1 MFYEEWIDADRCDR
15 RHVRIGAGTAS
26 LLTERGDLARGV
38 LTFERGQIDH
48 RNRGLETP
56 QLRALLDASGVEFG
70 HPLFNSNLIYCPDLV
85 EELAESRAHGGSC
98 GGGHG
103 PSNIA
108 SRIPHYNASFPVFP
122 PKSPITTPYR
132 ERLLW

>member
-56 QLRALLDASGVEFG
+56 QLRALLDASGGEFG

-85 EELAESRAHGGSC
+85 EEIAERRAHGGSC
-98 GGGHG
+98 GGGDG
-103 PSNIA
+103 ASYNPSPN
-108 SRIPHYNASFPVFP
+108 P
-122 PKSPITTPYR
+122 PYQRSV
-132 ERLLW
+132 